1 MTALVTALITALIIL
16 LPFGAITSV
25 VCLITALFQGDLQ
38 KHVWESAI
46 NELTVTKITGGSG
59 IAGAV
64 AELGHVV
71 RADCMTTEDT
81 FISEVRTQ
89 LTCR

>member
-1 MTALVTALITALIIL
+1 MLLLRLSSYSYLI
-16 LPFGAITSV
+16 
-25 VCLITALFQGDLQ
+25 QGDLQ

-46 NELTVTKITGGSG
+46 NELTVTKIPGGSG

-71 RADCMTTEDT
+71 RADCMTTEDS
-81 FISEVRTQ
+81 FIPEVCKQPTYH
-89 LTCR
+89 